1 MKDEDFDEELLPT
14 SINPKQNKSNNIS
27 KSENANYRR
36 MSSDF
41 DEIIDPENLI
51 ELSPRGRNIVFV
63 LYLISNILISMDHGS
78 IPASIN
84 ELRQLTTYDQSIG
97 LFGSLVYLGNIIG
110 SMIFFQL
117 INIYNR
123 KYLLLISLLGNTI
136 CLFTFALISNIPFL
150 FFNRIVVGILQS
162 YITIYMPVWCNQFGL
177 QPKRNYMI
185 GLIQLVSPIGIFLGY
200 FIASVCIN
208 DQIYG
213 GWKFA
218 FFVQGFLI
226 LFLNIFFLFVPKNFF
241 SKYYYSIGET
251 EEEEKIVRKSDE
263 EVLNMSHNEDLN
275 YLEKIKTL
283 MNYKVFIYSVI
294 SMSILIYIITGVQY
308 WVTDYL
314 DQILGIKSQKDRL
327 FLFTIACFTAPV
339 LGVLIASEIKI
350 KFCQQNMRKSLMFCS
365 ILGILASISSIPVPI
380 TLDLLCFIIFMWLVL
395 FFGAGIVPV
404 LTSIIINSVPE
415 EHIASANSM
424 TNLVTN
430 ALGYLPSPYVY
441 GILSDIKGDL
451 GVLGMKV
458 TLWISIP
465 GMIFLLMATY
475 ISFKDDTYKNK
486 IV

>member
-97 LFGSLVYLGNIIG
+97 LFCSLVYLGNIIG

>member
-1 MKDEDFDEELLPT
+1 MKESFNEELLPN
-14 SINPKQNKSNNIS
+14 SNNQSKSKSNS
-27 KSENANYRR
+27 KYKGSR
-36 MSSDF
+36 SSDF
-41 DEIIDPENLI
+41 DDIIDEENLI

-110 SMIFFQL
+110 SIIFFQL

-123 KYLLLISLLGNTI
+123 KLLLLISLLGNTI
-136 CLFTFALISNIPFL
+136 CLFTFVLIENIPFL
-150 FFNRIVVGILQS
+150 FVNRILVGMLQS

-177 QPKRNYMI
+177 QTQRNYMI

-226 LFLNIFFLFVPKNFF
+226 LILNIFFLFVPKNFF
-241 SKYYYSIGET
+241 SKYYYSVGET
-251 EEEEKIVRKSDE
+251 KEEEKIVRKSDE

-275 YLEKIKTL
+275 YLEKIKVL
-283 MNYKVFIYSVI
+283 MDYKVFIYSVI

-327 FLFTIACFTAPV
+327 FLFTVACFTAPV
-339 LGVLIASEIKI
+339 MGVLIGTEIKN
-350 KFCQQNMRKSLMFCS
+350 KFCQQNMQKSLIFCS
-365 ILGILASISSIPVPI
+365 ILGILASICSIPVPI
-380 TLDLLCFIIFMWLVL
+380 TLSLSYFIVFMWLVL

-404 LTSIIINSVPE
+404 LTSIIINAVPE

-424 TNLVTN
+424 TNLITN

-458 TLWISIP
+458 TMWIAIP
-465 GMIFLLMATY
+465 GMFFLCLATY
-475 ISFKDDTYKNK
+475 ISLKDDTYKNK

>member
-14 SINPKQNKSNNIS
+14 SINPKQNKLNNIS

>member
-365 ILGILASISSIPVPI
+365 ILGILASICSIPVPI

>member
-1 MKDEDFDEELLPT
+1 MKDEDYDEELLPT

-226 LFLNIFFLFVPKNFF
+226 LFLNIFFLFVPKNFY